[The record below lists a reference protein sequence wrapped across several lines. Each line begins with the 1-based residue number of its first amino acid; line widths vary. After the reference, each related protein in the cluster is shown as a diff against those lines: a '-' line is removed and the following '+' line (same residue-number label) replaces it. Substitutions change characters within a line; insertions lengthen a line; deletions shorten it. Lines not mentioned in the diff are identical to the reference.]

1 MARNFGRTVLGLL
14 GALGLGSC
22 GDGPVSQ
29 TTYVRSVGSWNEFVY
44 ASSDGPVLVEIRNNP
59 WGIGR
64 ETLEGR
70 VLSAMEGAIAERL
83 ARYTTDPAQAPH
95 ANYRVILMFQPPKML
110 GANELCAGEAVTARP
125 PEEPGRIDLLAA
137 FCHKGEKVAEVVSW
151 ARKITGPEDNRFSQL
166 IAQTTR
172 HLFLREGRSVP

>member
-1 MARNFGRTVLGLL
+1 MAKTLGRTILGLL

-29 TTYVRSVGSWNEFVY
+29 TTYVRTAGSWNEFVY

-64 ETLEGR
+64 EMLEGSI
-70 VLSAMEGAIAERL
+70 LSAMEGAIGERI

-95 ANYRVILMFQPPKML
+95 ANYRVILLFQPPKMA
-110 GANELCAGEAVTARP
+110 GARELCANEPIAVQPAS
-125 PEEPGRIDLLAA
+125 EPGRLDLLAA

-151 ARKITGPEDNRFSQL
+151 ARKITGPEDRRFELL
-166 IAQTTR
+166 IGQTTR